1 MNSLKLCKHFKH
13 CCIDL
18 YHLPQVSVFWSQYL
32 AISQISHGIDLYHV
46 PVSVFCNISWHWS
59 SPQWLSPQP
68 RFIWLHH
75 GSARLANELL
85 IVMNIEQAA
94 VWEDTDD
101 TYIVY
106 CIVGGYRSFWRIITS
121 VLITQI
127 RLRRFNCSSHNSKY
141 PGKSTFFSGDCVCI
155 GYCVVL
161 TIANIQLTM
170 KSITGIDKYSTPTP
184 HSACMTVGQL

>member
-1 MNSLKLCKHFKH
+1 
-13 CCIDL
+13 
-18 YHLPQVSVFWSQYL
+18 
-32 AISQISHGIDLYHV
+32 
-46 PVSVFCNISWHWS
+46 
-59 SPQWLSPQP
+59 
-68 RFIWLHH
+68 
-75 GSARLANELL
+75 
-85 IVMNIEQAA
+85 MNIEQAA
-94 VWEDTDD
+94 VWEDTDDTIIVYCIVEDTDD

-141 PGKSTFFSGDCVCI
+141 PGKSTFLSVGCVCI

-161 TIANIQLTM
+161 TIANIQLRVE
-170 KSITGIDKYSTPTP
+170 SITGIDKYSTPTP